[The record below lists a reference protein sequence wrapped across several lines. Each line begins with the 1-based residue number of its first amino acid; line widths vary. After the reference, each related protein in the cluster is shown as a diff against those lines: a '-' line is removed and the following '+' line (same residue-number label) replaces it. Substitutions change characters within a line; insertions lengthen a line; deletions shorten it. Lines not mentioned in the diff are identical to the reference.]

1 MKSDELRKT
10 FEDNCIRL
18 QTELD
23 VIKRDLDER
32 NRDLKK
38 ERLRIET
45 MIRQE
50 EVNTKFNPQIF
61 SISHHRITK
70 QNKRHSRNRMKNYL
84 MNVNY

>member
-50 EVNTKFNPQIF
+50 EVNTKFTSSSLF
-61 SISHHRITK
+61 RHHRITNP
-70 QNKRHSRNRMKNYL
+70 NKVHSRNQMKNYL
-84 MNVNY
+84 KNVNY